1 MTKVSRRRLKFFL
14 TKLNPDFFSPEKIF
28 PTSFPLRTLY
38 QFFFSNI
45 FLLSLISYSIQASD
59 DGLCPIFKN
68 GSPIEKLVLS
78 GNPKLTDRCVFTMAS
93 HLPNTLTS
101 LFISGC
107 TRISKQAVRYLKVSN
122 SEVKPARLDNEIER
136 YSRSRIKTLVLSW
149 FRW

>member
-14 TKLNPDFFSPEKIF
+14 TKLNPDFFPPKRYSLLL
-28 PTSFPLRTLY
+28 FPLELY
-38 QFFFSNI
+38 INFFFSNI

-107 TRISKQAVRYLKVSN
+107 TRISKQAVRYLKVI
-122 SEVKPARLDNEIER
+122 VKLIPKNFYHLISLVQDAWLRVLILD
-136 YSRSRIKTLVLSW
+136 
-149 FRW
+149 